1 MNKQTPL
8 AIVGKDLPKDCESEL
23 RRHGYSI
30 ITLPSYSRLGKGVD
44 THADLMLFPIDDRVF
59 MYKELIEALPEICEE
74 LKKSGYT
81 VVPVELPPSS
91 DYPKDIA
98 LNCLKIGNHIICKK
112 KHIAP
117 EIEEYAQARGYIVSN
132 TNQGYARC
140 TACPIGEGALITAD
154 PSISKTAKDCGFDIL
169 QITEG
174 SISLRCHSHG
184 FIGGTCGI
192 DGNKIFFAG
201 SLSAHPDGEEIKKF
215 CHSHNVTPIS
225 LSPSPLTDVGSIFF
239 L

>member
-98 LNCLKIGNHIICKK
+98 LNCLKIGKHIICKQKHK
-112 KHIAP
+112 K
-117 EIEEYAQARGYIVSN
+117 
-132 TNQGYARC
+132 
-140 TACPIGEGALITAD
+140 
-154 PSISKTAKDCGFDIL
+154 
-169 QITEG
+169 
-174 SISLRCHSHG
+174 
-184 FIGGTCGI
+184 
-192 DGNKIFFAG
+192 
-201 SLSAHPDGEEIKKF
+201 
-215 CHSHNVTPIS
+215 
-225 LSPSPLTDVGSIFF
+225 
-239 L
+239 